1 MQGMYLMN
9 VYSIV
14 NEQVGIEPHIYLP
27 HGFGQKTK
35 HQNQKNFQKI
45 KKARRTPSTGMCNI
59 KMGKKTETYD
69 FSVIGLYE
77 HISGSK
83 QRIKVICTF
92 SGRLQERK

>member
-35 HQNQKNFQKI
+35 HQNQKNFQKN
-45 KKARRTPSTGMCNI
+45 KKSPPNSIDGHVQHKNGQKNRDLRL
-59 KMGKKTETYD
+59 
-69 FSVIGLYE
+69 FSHRSL
-77 HISGSK
+77 
-83 QRIKVICTF
+83 
-92 SGRLQERK
+92 